1 MGLTPA
7 AVTITGAR
15 KRFGSC
21 SASNRI
27 CYSWRLMQYPEAAVD
42 YVVVHELAHIVHK
55 DHSRC
60 VVRSQ
65 VHRRDHSQYVVR
77 KEEVHHRK
85 RSQCVVHREAMH
97 RRELNRQGVHRRS
110 NCQDAHKEVEC
121 HRNHS
126 RQDVRRE
133 AVHRKEVSR

>member
-55 DHSRC
+55 DHSRNFYAY
-60 VVRSQ
+60 VERFLPDWRE
-65 VHRRDHSQYVVR
+65 RRALL
-77 KEEVHHRK
+77 KE
-85 RSQCVVHREAMH
+85 
-97 RRELNRQGVHRRS
+97 
-110 NCQDAHKEVEC
+110 
-121 HRNHS
+121 
-126 RQDVRRE
+126 
-133 AVHRKEVSR
+133 